1 MEDINLGL
9 FYDMSLPQENNKL
22 LEQYSYGV
30 ELIAEIGAA
39 FMGMSSAGLRLSKT
53 KEGNIAVD
61 VILGIGL

>member
-1 MEDINLGL
+1 M
-9 FYDMSLPQENNKL
+9 
-22 LEQYSYGV
+22 
-30 ELIAEIGAA
+30 IAEIGAA